1 MKEASSSFLKKRTK
15 KLLRPACTTVRA
27 GSADTRLGRIWASFN
42 AGGEAKVFCF
52 FFSKKKALL
61 ALLIGYTQA
70 ASAQM
75 PAQDPNWPCAQRLV
89 AVLTPG
95 SYWAGNVPAHTGWRD
110 DEKLFPLVTDVVSR
124 DTPDDEAVAKLKA
137 YTNGIPAEQRAAAF
151 PLLFSALVDE
161 TNDERTLLIRRIEQL
176 GLRQRRMGDVVAD
189 ISTKVDEMPASDPH
203 RPDMVGER
211 DFDVR
216 AFQETQHTMRYACEA
231 PAAMER
237 RLGVFARLLQ
247 AK

>member
-1 MKEASSSFLKKRTK
+1 MLT
-15 KLLRPACTTVRA
+15 AC
-27 GSADTRLGRIWASFN
+27 GQG
-42 AGGEAKVFCF
+42 
-52 FFSKKKALL
+52 AL
-61 ALLIGYTQA
+61 
-70 ASAQM
+70 AQI
-75 PAQDPNWPCAQRLV
+75 PGQDPNWPCAQRLV

-95 SYWAGNVPAHTGWRD
+95 SYWAGNVPANTGWRD
-110 DEKLFPLVTDVVSR
+110 DEKTFSLVTEIVNR
-124 DTPDDEAVAKLKA
+124 DTPDDEALAKLRA
-137 YTNGIPAEQRAAAF
+137 YAGGIPAEQRAT
-151 PLLFSALVDE
+151 LFSALVDE

-189 ISTKVDEMPASDPH
+189 ISTKVDEMPVSDAH

-237 RLGVFARLLQ
+237 RLGTFARTLQ
-247 AK
+247 QSK